1 MKIEQIRVYAE
12 VLEQG
17 IDFKEY
23 IENSGIKCSVINI
36 YSHKARGEI
45 SETDSIVTRIRKS
58 KDVDVLITAIQL
70 LLPKRT
76 AAKILTKRNYKKNY
90 GSYII
95 FGAAL

>member
-23 IENSGIKCSVINI
+23 IENSG
-36 YSHKARGEI
+36 
-45 SETDSIVTRIRKS
+45 
-58 KDVDVLITAIQL
+58 
-70 LLPKRT
+70 
-76 AAKILTKRNYKKNY
+76 KRNYKKNY

>member
-58 KDVDVLITAIQL
+58 KDVDVLITAIILSFHCADFKQSS
-70 LLPKRT
+70 KRT
-76 AAKILTKRNYKKNY
+76 YMHN
-90 GSYII
+90 
-95 FGAAL
+95 

>member
-1 MKIEQIRVYAE
+1 MPTDIDILRKIDRIHPYPAKFPVDLAMN
-12 VLEQG
+12 
-17 IDFKEY
+17 Y
-23 IENSGIKCSVINI
+23 ICNSVI
-36 YSHKARGEI
+36 STGFKAFR
-45 SETDSIVTRIRKS
+45 
-58 KDVDVLITAIQL
+58 IQL

>member
-23 IENSGIKCSVINI
+23 
-36 YSHKARGEI
+36 KAFR
-45 SETDSIVTRIRKS
+45 
-58 KDVDVLITAIQL
+58 IQL

>member
-58 KDVDVLITAIQL
+58 KDVDVLITAI
-70 LLPKRT
+70 KRT
-76 AAKILTKRNYKKNY
+76 T
-90 GSYII
+90 
-95 FGAAL
+95 ALI